1 MEDLLKR
8 RFFVRPSFEIYEGV
22 SGLYD
27 YGPPGCSVKR
37 ALETAWRRHFVHEED
52 MLEVECTNLTPEACL
67 KASGHAD
74 RFTDFLVKEVGTGP
88 EEGKSY
94 RADKLIEDF
103 FQAKLADPKVASEE
117 KRKIREINPASMS
130 AEQLHKLIC
139 EYAITAPGTAKP
151 LSFPQPFNL
160 MFETSI
166 GPTRKLKAF
175 LRPETAQGIFVNF
188 RNLYE
193 QNGCK
198 LPFAAAQIGTGF
210 RNEISPRDG
219 LLRVREFT
227 MAEIEHFV
235 NPKEKTHSKF
245 SAVKDMKLPLWS
257 KTDQAKNSDPQWIS
271 LDSAVSSG
279 LVSNQTIGYY
289 LARTSLFLQTC
300 GISPDC
306 IRFRQHLDTEMA
318 HYAKDCWDAE
328 IFTSYGWVE
337 CVGIADRHCYDLKQ
351 HALASKKNLYAAER
365 LSGEKKA
372 EEVTVLKANKG
383 KIGTVFKGLTQEILK
398 IVEEMTEEQ
407 KAVAVKDLTET
418 GKMQLKLS
426 SQDVILT
433 SEMVS
438 PLKVAFP
445 VTQTLFHPSVIE
457 PSFGISRILYAVFEH
472 VFNRRAEPGRNFLHF
487 PVHLAPIHCSL
498 LPLSNHPQFTPLIT
512 QLRRQLLDYELATE
526 TDSSSVSIG
535 RRYARTDEV
544 GIPFA
549 CTIDFQSLQDHTV
562 TLRELSTMRQVRMPL
577 SLVSQ
582 EIAELA
588 KGRQS
593 WQGLERLY
601 PAFTR
606 ADT

>member
-1 MEDLLKR
+1 M
-8 RFFVRPSFEIYEGV
+8 RPSFEVYEGV

-37 ALETAWRRHFVHEED
+37 ALETAWRRHFVLEED

-67 KASGHAD
+67 RASGHVD
-74 RFTDFLVKEVGTGP
+74 RFSDYLVKEAGAGL
-88 EEGKSY
+88 EDGRSF
-94 RADKLIEDF
+94 RADKLIEDC
-103 FQAKLADPKVASEE
+103 FQTKLADPKLSPQE
-117 KRKIREINPASMS
+117 KGKIREINLASMN
-130 AEQLHKLIC
+130 AEQLHKVIC
-139 EYAITAPGTAKP
+139 DYAITAPGTAKS

-166 GPTRKLKAF
+166 GPTRKLRAF

-193 QNGCK
+193 QSGCR

-235 NPKEKTHSKF
+235 NPKDKTHSKF
-245 SAVKDMKLPLWS
+245 HAVRDVELPLWS
-257 KTDQAKNSDPQWIS
+257 KTDQKRGSDPQWIS
-271 LDSAVSSG
+271 LESGVSSG
-279 LVSNQTIGYY
+279 LVNNQTLGYY
-289 LARTSLFLQTC
+289 LARTFLFLQTC
-300 GISPDC
+300 GIGPDS
-306 IRFRQHLDTEMA
+306 IRFRQHLDSEMA

-337 CVGIADRHCYDLKQ
+337 CVGIADRDCYDLKQ
-351 HALASKKNLYAAER
+351 HALASKKNFYAAEKH
-365 LSGEKKA
+365 SGEKKV
-372 EEVTVLKANKG
+372 EEVTVLKVNKA
-383 KIGTVFKGLTQEILK
+383 KIGTSFKGLTQEIVK
-398 IVEEMTEEQ
+398 SIEEMTEEH
-407 KAVAVKDLTET
+407 KAVAINVLTET
-418 GKMQLKLS
+418 GKILLKLP
-426 SQDVILT
+426 SQEVVLT

-438 PLKVAFP
+438 PIKTAVS

-472 VFNRRAEPGRNFLHF
+472 VFHRRTEPGRNFLNF
-487 PVHLAPIHCSL
+487 PPHLAPTHCSI
-498 LPLSNHPQFTPLIT
+498 LPLSNNPAFAPLIT
-512 QLRRQLLDYELATE
+512 QLRRQLLDADLATE
-526 TDSSSVSIG
+526 TDASSVSIG

-549 CTIDFQSLQDHTV
+549 CTIDFQSLQDQTV

-582 EIAELA
+582 EITQLT

-593 WQGLERLY
+593 WEGVERAY

-606 ADT
+606 PDI